1 MSTSKEEQPEGST
14 TPATPQ
20 RARRR
25 FLTGIVTGGLLGSLL
40 AGGVSVYAHITRDHG
55 WWQGRGHG
63 AWGHHHHGFHDPEA
77 VAERARFATDW
88 LLSRIDASA
97 EQRQQVQ
104 TIVQQAVQELIQVRE
119 QHQANRQALFEALG
133 QPTISRE
140 TLDELR
146 HAAVQRM
153 ENVSE
158 RLVTA
163 LADVADVLTP
173 EQRAKLLD
181 FVSRF
186 HH

>member
-1 MSTSKEEQPEGST
+1 MSTSKEEQPGST
-14 TPATPQ
+14 IPAAPQ

-40 AGGVSVYAHITRDHG
+40 AGGVNVYAHITRDHG

-63 AWGHHHHGFHDPEA
+63 AWGHHRHGFDDPEA
-77 VAERARFATDW
+77 AAERARFATDW

-133 QPTISRE
+133 QPTINRE
-140 TLDELR
+140 TLGELR
-146 HAAVQRM
+146 RAAVERID
-153 ENVSE
+153 NTSE

-163 LADVADVLTP
+163 LAEVADVLTP
-173 EQRAKLLD
+173 EQRTKLLD